1 MESQLETEN
10 VCSLSKRKK
19 EPKFKINTYFNSN
32 VIWRQLE
39 YKMSTLDHTI
49 QKKMLLIARVTIFL
63 WISFVTNV
71 QCDLDQEF
79 KTMVMERI
87 DGQDENILQLK
98 TKNSVLESKLEFQ
111 QSRLQENLAS
121 AEQEIKDE
129 LESKINGFREN
140 FEKQEDFYSYINETI
155 GKHDAEIENINSVL
169 EEINEGKTQIKFFT
183 YSSVPNR
190 RLF

>member
-1 MESQLETEN
+1 
-10 VCSLSKRKK
+10 
-19 EPKFKINTYFNSN
+19 
-32 VIWRQLE
+32 
-39 YKMSTLDHTI
+39 
-49 QKKMLLIARVTIFL
+49 MLLIARVTICL

-79 KTMVMERI
+79 KTMVLERI
-87 DGQDENILQLK
+87 DSQDEKILQLK

-155 GKHDAEIENINSVL
+155 GKHDAEIGNINSVL
-169 EEINEGKTQIKFFT
+169 EEINEGKSQINFFT
-183 YSSVPNR
+183 DSSVPNR
-190 RLF
+190 RLS

>member
-1 MESQLETEN
+1 
-10 VCSLSKRKK
+10 
-19 EPKFKINTYFNSN
+19 
-32 VIWRQLE
+32 
-39 YKMSTLDHTI
+39 
-49 QKKMLLIARVTIFL
+49 MLLIARVTIFL

-79 KTMVMERI
+79 KTMVLERI
-87 DGQDENILQLK
+87 NSQDEKILQLK

>member
-1 MESQLETEN
+1 
-10 VCSLSKRKK
+10 
-19 EPKFKINTYFNSN
+19 
-32 VIWRQLE
+32 
-39 YKMSTLDHTI
+39 
-49 QKKMLLIARVTIFL
+49 MLLIARVTIFL

-79 KTMVMERI
+79 KTMVLERI
-87 DGQDENILQLK
+87 DSQDEKILQLK

-155 GKHDAEIENINSVL
+155 GKHDAEIENIKSVL
-169 EEINEGKTQIKFFT
+169 EEINEGKTQFELFT
-183 YSSVPNR
+183 YFTQN
-190 RLF
+190 F

>member
-1 MESQLETEN
+1 
-10 VCSLSKRKK
+10 
-19 EPKFKINTYFNSN
+19 
-32 VIWRQLE
+32 
-39 YKMSTLDHTI
+39 
-49 QKKMLLIARVTIFL
+49 
-63 WISFVTNV
+63 
-71 QCDLDQEF
+71 
-79 KTMVMERI
+79 MERI

-98 TKNSVLESKLEFQ
+98 TKNSVLESKLEFH
-111 QSRLQENLAS
+111 QSRFQENLAS